1 MPITLLISQKDHLR
15 RVAYLK
21 DGLIVD
27 IDLEWPSLKIPF
39 FSSLNQIY
47 WGRVIR
53 VEPTHAFVKLAENR
67 VGLLPFEPS
76 FPKLTEGQPL
86 LVQVRREAIP
96 DKGTHDKGALLT
108 QKIIFGG
115 RYCLCHPFQKKRQL
129 SSKIQDLATRNR
141 LQELIDEHEPITVR
155 ESAVRASPDQILAEI
170 SALRQKFQEIETL
183 SGKAPCLTPYDA
195 LPPSHRWMRDLEASE
210 GDVIL
215 VDDDK
220 ALIDVRHFLKTHR
233 PDLLPLVQ
241 KHKSPLFEAF
251 GLEEFWDSLFQDVV
265 ALPGGGNIVID
276 VTAAAIVI
284 DVNQGDKDAGQ
295 TNKEAIPLIVQH
307 LKGRHL
313 GGNIIIDFMGVETAP
328 KDRAAL
334 QELLLKQAN
343 LYQLPLYIFGWSRLG
358 WMEARLP
365 KHRLPLT
372 KVLRMVN
379 EITPQQRD

>member
-21 DGLIVD
+21 DSLIVD

-39 FSSLNQIY
+39 FSPLNQIY
-47 WGRVIR
+47 WGRVVR
-53 VEPTHAFVKLAENR
+53 VDSTCSFVKLAENR
-67 VGLLPFEPS
+67 VGLLPFESS
-76 FPKLTEGQPL
+76 FPKPIEGQIL
-86 LVQVRREAIP
+86 LVQIRREATP
-96 DKGTHDKGALLT
+96 DKGTHHKGALLT
-108 QKIIFGG
+108 RKIILGG
-115 RYCLCHPFQKKRQL
+115 QYCLCHPFQKKRQL
-129 SSKIQDLATRNR
+129 SSKIQDLATRNL
-141 LQELIDEHEPITVR
+141 LQELVNEHEPITLR

-170 SALRQKFQEIETL
+170 SSLKQKFQEIEAL
-183 SGKAPCLTPYDA
+183 SDKAPCLTPYDA
-195 LPPSHRWMRDLEASE
+195 LPPSHRWLRDLEASE

-220 ALIDVRHFLKTHR
+220 ALMDVRHFLKIHR
-233 PDLLPLVQ
+233 PDLLPLIQ
-241 KHKSPLFEAF
+241 KHQSPLFEAF
-251 GLEEFWDSLFQDVV
+251 GLEEFWDSLFQDVI
-265 ALPGGGNIVID
+265 ALPSGGNIVID

-284 DVNQGDKDAGQ
+284 DVNQGDKDARQ

-334 QELLLKQAN
+334 QELLLKQAAI
-343 LYQLPLYIFGWSRLG
+343 YQLPLDIFGWSKLG

-365 KHRLPLT
+365 KRRLPLT
-372 KVLRMVN
+372 EVLRMVN